1 MVTVIVGTQWGDEGK
16 GKIID
21 FLASKHDIVARYQ
34 GGANAGHT
42 VIYNNKKFIFHLI
55 PSGIL
60 HPKVVGVLGNGV
72 VIDPLSFFQEIGTLE
87 KENID
92 FKSRLFIAENAHI
105 TLSYHKMF
113 DQIEDKKRGEA
124 KIGTTGRGIG
134 TTYTDK
140 YGRIGIRAVDF
151 LDEEVFINRLKTNLE
166 LKNYLLREYY
176 NEKEFII
183 EKIIEEYQPYRN
195 RIKPFIKNI
204 SLYLNQEIEK
214 DKKILAEGAQG
225 TFLDIDFG
233 TYPYVTASNPISA
246 GACTGLG
253 IGPKTISHVIGV
265 AKAYTTRVGMGPF
278 PTELTDEINDKLRQ
292 AGNEFGATTGRPRRC
307 GWFDAVLVKFAS
319 KINTLDEVIITK
331 LDVLSCIKKIKIG
344 FQYYYNGEK
353 IKDYPL
359 DMKIFSNSKVEYKE
373 CDGWTENINNITKY
387 KDLPQNAKKYL
398 HLIEELIETKISYI
412 SVGSEREQIIKV

>member
-195 RIKPFIKNI
+195 RIKPFIKNV

>member
-105 TLSYHKMF
+105 TLSYHKML

>member
-21 FLASKHDIVARYQ
+21 FLAPQHDIVARYQ

-42 VIYNNKKFIFHLI
+42 VMYNNKKFVFHLI

-60 HPKVVGVLGNGV
+60 HPKVVGALGNGV
-72 VIDPLSFFQEIGTLE
+72 VLDPVSFFQEIENLE
-87 KENID
+87 KEKIK

-105 TLSYHKMF
+105 TLPYHKML
-113 DQIEDKKRGEA
+113 DHVEDKKKGKD

-134 TTYTDK
+134 ATYTDK
-140 YGRIGIRAVDF
+140 YGRTGIRVIDF
-151 LDEEVFINRLKTNLE
+151 LDSEVFINKLKTNLE
-166 LKNYLLREYY
+166 LKNYLLKEYY

-183 EKIIEEYQPYRN
+183 EKIIDEYQPYRV
-195 RIKPFIKNI
+195 KMQPFVRNV
-204 SLYLNQEIEK
+204 SLYLNEEI
-214 DKKILAEGAQG
+214 DNGKKILAEGAQG

-233 TYPYVTASNPISA
+233 TYPYVTASNPVSA

-253 IGPKTISHVIGV
+253 IGPKKITHVLGV

-278 PTELTDEINDKLRQ
+278 PTELTGEINDKLRQ

-307 GWFDAVLVKFAS
+307 GWFDSVLVRFAS
-319 KINTLDEVIITK
+319 KINSLDELIITK
-331 LDVLSCIKKIKIG
+331 LDVLSGLGKIRVG
-344 FQYYYNGEK
+344 FEYYYNDKK

-359 DMKIFSNSKVEYKE
+359 DMRIFSNAKVEYRE
-373 CDGWTENINNITKY
+373 CDGWMENINTVTRY
-387 KDLPQNAKKYL
+387 KDLPRNAKKYL
-398 HLIEELIETKISYI
+398 GIIEELVETKISYV
-412 SVGSEREQIIKV
+412 SVGSDREQIIKM